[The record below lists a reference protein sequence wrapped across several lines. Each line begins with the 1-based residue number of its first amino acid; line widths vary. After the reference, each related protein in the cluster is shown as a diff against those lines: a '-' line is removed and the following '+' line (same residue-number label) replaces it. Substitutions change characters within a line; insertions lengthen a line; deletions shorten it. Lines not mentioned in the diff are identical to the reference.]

1 MGDIFREIDEEL
13 RQERYEKLWQKYGR
27 FFVGAAVAVIVG
39 FAGWQGWTHYDKSQR
54 EAASAQYASALRLAA
69 EGKNSEAASLFASL
83 AEKGGDSYGV
93 LSRFHQ
99 AALKAKAG
107 DLSGAAA
114 DYQAIAAESGVEG
127 TLRDA
132 ALLFSVSHAMDQAN
146 ADPKALLARLE
157 PLVAGTGPWRHS
169 ARELSGLLKL
179 RIGDEAGAKAQFQNI
194 ADDLAAPPN
203 MRSRAAQVLSVI
215 GG

>member
-13 RQERYEKLWQKYGR
+13 RQERYEKVWQKYGR
-27 FFVGAAVAVIVG
+27 FFVGAAIAIIVG
-39 FAGWQGWTHYDKSQR
+39 FAGWQSWTHYEKSQR

-69 EGKNSEAASLFASL
+69 DGKNSEAASLFASL

-107 DLSGAAA
+107 DNAGAAM
-114 DYQAIAAESGVEG
+114 DYQAIAAESGVES

-132 ALLFSVSHAMDQAN
+132 ALLFSVSHAMDQSN
-146 ADPKALLARLE
+146 TDPQALLARLE
-157 PLVAGTGPWRHS
+157 PLLEGTGAWRHS
-169 ARELSGLLKL
+169 ARELAGLLMLKT
-179 RIGDEAGAKAQFQNI
+179 GDEAGAKAQFQKI
-194 ADDLAAPPN
+194 ADDLAAPAN

>member
-1 MGDIFREIDEEL
+1 VGDIFREIDEEL

-83 AEKGGDSYGV
+83 AEKGGNSYGV

-107 DLSGAAA
+107 DLAGAAA
-114 DYQAIAAESGVEG
+114 DYQAIAAETGVES

-146 ADPKALLARLE
+146 ADPQALLGRLE

-169 ARELSGLLKL
+169 AQELSGLLKL
-179 RIGDEAGAKAQFQNI
+179 RTGDEAGAKAQFQKI